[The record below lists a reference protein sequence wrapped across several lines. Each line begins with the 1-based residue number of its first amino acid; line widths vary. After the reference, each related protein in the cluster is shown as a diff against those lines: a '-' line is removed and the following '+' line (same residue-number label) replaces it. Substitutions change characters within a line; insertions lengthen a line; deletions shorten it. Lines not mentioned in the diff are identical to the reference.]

1 MAGKKWMWA
10 MRVVIAAVAI
20 GAPATGADAQAPSEE
35 WGERHCVVEVLD
47 DTDGTL
53 TTGSEQC
60 YASFADAQEHA
71 SRGTKSPSAR
81 GTAESQNAPTAA
93 SSTIGVHF
101 TGTSYTGSSITIT
114 GSVCSGGVWY
124 PTGSWNNNIASSY
137 HYCGSSATRFYDS
150 SLCSGTSLAIYSAA
164 STLGSMNDRASCV
177 RYG

>member
-1 MAGKKWMWA
+1 MVGASTALLIVM
-10 MRVVIAAVAI
+10 AI
-20 GAPATGADAQAPSEE
+20 GLVPTGAGAQRADSGTAP
-35 WGERHCVVEVLD
+35 ERHCVVSVVDERSGVLS
-47 DTDGTL
+47 
-53 TTGSEQC
+53 TGPEQC
-60 YASFADAQEHA
+60 YGTFAEAQDHA
-71 SRGTKSPSAR
+71 A
-81 GTAESQNAPTAA
+81 AESEPRPAEDKDGLDTSAA

-137 HYCGSSATRFYDS
+137 HYCGATPTRFYDS
-150 SLCSGTSLAIYSAA
+150 STCSGTSYAIYSAA